1 MGITLS
7 VESRQ
12 ENIKKSINGYISTNI
27 SGLNIDWG
35 QPNFKEEGLER
46 WVQTRILIGDRA
58 FGRLVDN
65 AESKGNRT
73 QILININL
81 FEKYPAR
88 KNIYQLDRDKETV
101 LEGLFFQDIPINDYD
116 ASGSPQRGLLQVR
129 EIINDLEIDGGEE
142 SGLTQWNLLL
152 GGWLT
157 EKWS

>member
-12 ENIKKSINGYISTNI
+12 ENIKKSINSYITTNI
-27 SGLNIDWG
+27 TGLNIDWG

-46 WVQTRILIGDRA
+46 WIQTRVLIGDRA

-65 AESKGNRT
+65 AESKGNRI
-73 QILININL
+73 QILVNVNL

-88 KNIYQLDRDKETV
+88 KNIYQLDKDKEMV
-101 LEGLFFQDIPINDYD
+101 LEALFFQDIPINDYD
-116 ASGSPQRGLLQVR
+116 TAGNPQRGLLQVR

-142 SGLTQWNLLL
+142 SGIRQWNILF
-152 GGWLT
+152 GGRLT